1 MPFCSMCGKPV
12 SDTAAFC
19 GNCGAPQRGRKPAP
33 PKAPSPAPRTPGP
46 TPYAPNPAAYA
57 APVAKAGGNMLKWLI
72 PLIALGAAAIVVVIV
87 IVSGGDITNIGKSD
101 EQLIRERIAAF
112 EEAYTSGDYDGM
124 LECMDS
130 EMQSIT
136 EMSMGLMDG
145 LMGEVAG
152 FDLGVSMT
160 DMFGLVGFMGDFADF
175 VIEDIEINGDTAIV
189 TLTMTMNMY
198 GESSSEVTELPMIKE
213 KGDWY
218 IGGVSDMM
226 GGDILGG
233 LGLY

>member
-1 MPFCSMCGKPV
+1 M
-12 SDTAAFC
+12 TLHE
-19 GNCGAPQRGRKPAP
+19 
-33 PKAPSPAPRTPGP
+33 KARLAEQ
-46 TPYAPNPAAYA
+46 
-57 APVAKAGGNMLKWLI
+57 VAREAGNMIRSRREFKVMDK
-72 PLIALGAAAIVVVIV
+72 AAHDFVTEM
-87 IVSGGDITNIGKSD
+87 DYKS
-101 EQLIRERIAAF
+101 EQLIRERIEAF

-152 FDLGVSMT
+152 FDFGVSMT

-175 VIEDIEINGDTAIV
+175 TVEDINITGDTAIV
-189 TLTMTMNMY
+189 TVTLTMNMY
-198 GESSSEVTELPMIKE
+198 GETSSEVTELPMVKE

-226 GGDILGG
+226 GGDIFGG

>member
-1 MPFCSMCGKPV
+1 MCGKPV

-19 GNCGAPQRGRKPAP
+19 GSCGAPQKGRRPAP
-33 PKAPSPAPRTPGP
+33 PRNPAPTPH
-46 TPYAPNPAAYA
+46 APHPGGFA
-57 APVAKAGGNMLKWLI
+57 APAAKAGGNMLKWLI

-87 IVSGGDITNIGKSD
+87 IVTGGDITNIGKSD

-136 EMSMGLMDG
+136 EMSMGFMDG

-152 FDLGVSMT
+152 FDFGVSMT

-175 VIEDIEINGDTAIV
+175 IVEDIVITGDTAIV
-189 TLTMTMNMY
+189 TVTMEMDMY
-198 GESSSEVTELPMIKE
+198 GQTSSETTELPMVKE

-218 IGGVSDMM
+218 IGGVSDM
-226 GGDILGG
+226 LGG
-233 LGLY
+233 EMMDIFGSYY

>member
-19 GNCGAPQRGRKPAP
+19 GDCGAPQRGKRPAP
-33 PKAPSPAPRTPGP
+33 PKR
-46 TPYAPNPAAYA
+46 PAAPH
-57 APVAKAGGNMLKWLI
+57 APGSFGAPAAKAGSSLLKWLI
-72 PLIALGAAAIVVVIV
+72 PLLALAAAAVVIV
-87 IVSGGDITNIGKSD
+87 IVASGGKIANIGKSD

-152 FDLGVSMT
+152 FDLGISMT

-175 VIEDIEINGDTAIV
+175 IIEDIVITGDTAMV
-189 TLTMTMNMY
+189 TLTMNMDMY
-198 GESSSEVTELPMIKE
+198 GESASDTMELPMVKE

-226 GGDILGG
+226 GGDMMDLFGS
-233 LGLY
+233 YY